1 MSDFRKG
8 RVIMLVATNVAAR
21 GIDVPDID
29 CVINFDFPKDIES
42 YIHRIGRTGRA
53 GNKGDAYS
61 FFTEKDIKAREL
73 ITVLK
78 DSG

>member
-78 DSG
+78 DSQ